1 MWFSLERFLQCN
13 QQIALPILHV
23 PNWYFI
29 QALILAHLTP
39 AEGLRLVQSCI
50 VLLIDRSDLFLQAT
64 AIRINYC
71 HSAWTV
77 PTPPLQL
84 QLQPVQPGQGGVW
97 DFDSDFDS
105 SSSRS
110 LPVVSDAVEE
120 TNVDT
125 I

>member
-1 MWFSLERFLQCN
+1 MWFSLQRFTECN
-13 QQIALPILHV
+13 PQQALVLLHV
-23 PNWYFI
+23 PNWTSI
-29 QALILAHLTP
+29 QALILAYLTP
-39 AEGLRLVQSCI
+39 SEGLRLLQSCI
-50 VLLIDRSDLFLQAT
+50 QLLIDRSDLFLEAT
-64 AIRINYC
+64 AIRICYTG
-71 HSAWTV
+71 SAWTV
-77 PTPPLQL
+77 PTPPLQVIL
-84 QLQPVQPGQGGVW
+84 PLVQPGQGGVW

>member
-1 MWFSLERFLQCN
+1 MC
-13 QQIALPILHV
+13 ILHLKWRV
-23 PNWYFI
+23 
-29 QALILAHLTP
+29 
-39 AEGLRLVQSCI
+39 GGK
-50 VLLIDRSDLFLQAT
+50 LFLFSWAFCYT
-64 AIRINYC
+64 G
-71 HSAWTV
+71 SAWTV
-77 PTPPLQL
+77 PTPPLQVIL
-84 QLQPVQPGQGGVW
+84 PLVQPGQGGVW